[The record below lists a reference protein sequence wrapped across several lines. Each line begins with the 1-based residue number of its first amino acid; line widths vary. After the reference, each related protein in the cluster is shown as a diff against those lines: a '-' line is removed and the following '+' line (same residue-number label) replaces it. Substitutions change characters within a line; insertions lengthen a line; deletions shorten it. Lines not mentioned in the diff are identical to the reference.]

1 MTKTRVLVA
10 MSGGVDSSVTTAL
23 LLKAGYDVFGI
34 SMSLG
39 VHDTIETDTDKPSC
53 CSLEGIE
60 DARRVAAQLGIP
72 FYAVNYEANFAKYIV
87 DYFCA
92 EYSIGRTPNPCILCN
107 QELKFGKLLQLA
119 YQLNAEYV
127 ATGHYARI
135 ERDGQLGRYLLLK
148 GIDQS
153 KDQSYALFSLTQ
165 EQLKQALMP
174 LGEYTKSEVRR
185 IANELGL
192 KVHDKPESQE
202 LCFIADD
209 DYNRFLTERMPESI
223 KPGPILDTQGNIL
236 GEHRGIQFYTIG
248 QRKGLRLSVGK
259 PAYVLKID
267 SINNAVIVGDKHEL
281 LKREF
286 RVKKLNLI
294 CQKRL
299 DKPIKA
305 QVKIRYNDPGHWA
318 TVFQISA
325 DEAKVQFD
333 EPHGAVTPG
342 QAAVFYDND
351 VVIGGGW
358 IANDSGVQKSL
369 LLHCV

>member
-10 MSGGVDSSVTTAL
+10 MSGGVDSSVTAAL
-23 LLKAGYDVFGI
+23 LLKAGYDVIGI
-34 SMSLG
+34 SMRLG
-39 VHDTIETDTDKPSC
+39 VHDTIETDTGKPSC

-72 FYAVNYEANFAKYIV
+72 FYAVNYEANFAKHIV

-92 EYSIGRTPNPCILCN
+92 EYSMGRTPNPCILCN
-107 QELKFGKLLQLA
+107 QELKFGKLLKLA
-119 YQLNAEYV
+119 YQMEAEYI

-135 ERDGQLGRYLLLK
+135 KCDEQLGRYLLLK
-148 GIDQS
+148 GIDLS

-165 EQLKQALMP
+165 EQLSHALMP

-185 IANELGL
+185 IAYELGL

-202 LCFIADD
+202 ICFIADD
-209 DYNRFLTERMPESI
+209 DYNRFLKERMPESI

-248 QRKGLRLSVGK
+248 QRKGLRLSLGK
-259 PAYVLKID
+259 PVYVVKID
-267 SINNAVIVGDKHEL
+267 ALNNAVIVGDKHEL

-286 RVKKLNLI
+286 RVEKLNLI
-294 CQKRL
+294 SRERL
-299 DKPIKA
+299 DDPIKA
-305 QVKIRYNDPGHWA
+305 QVKIRYNDPGHSA
-318 TVFQISA
+318 TVFQISE

-333 EPHGAVTPG
+333 EPYGAVTPG

-358 IANDSGVQKSL
+358 IASNGR
-369 LLHCV
+369 

>member
-10 MSGGVDSSVTTAL
+10 MSGGVDSSVTAAL
-23 LLKAGYDVFGI
+23 LLKAGYDVVGI
-34 SMSLG
+34 SMRLG
-39 VHDTIETDTDKPSC
+39 VHDTIEADTDKPSC

-72 FYAVNYEANFAKYIV
+72 FYAVNYEADFAKHIV

-92 EYSIGRTPNPCILCN
+92 EYSVGRTPNPCILCN
-107 QELKFGKLLQLA
+107 QELKFGKLLNLA
-119 YQLNAEYV
+119 YQIEAEYV

-135 ERDGQLGRYLLLK
+135 EHYSQSGRFLLLK
-148 GIDQS
+148 GIDSS

-165 EQLKQALMP
+165 EQLRHALMP

-185 IANELGL
+185 IADKLGL
-192 KVHDKPESQE
+192 KTRDKPESQE
-202 LCFIADD
+202 LCFISDD
-209 DYNRFLTERMPESI
+209 NYNRFLTERIPESI

-236 GEHRGIQFYTIG
+236 GKHRGIQFYTIG
-248 QRKGLRLSVGK
+248 QRRGLGLSVGK
-259 PAYVLKID
+259 PVYVVKID
-267 SINNAVIVGDKHEL
+267 ALNNAVIVGDKHEL

-286 RVKKLNLI
+286 RVEKLNLI
-294 CQKRL
+294 SQERL
-299 DKPIKA
+299 AEPIKV

-325 DEAKVQFD
+325 GEAKVQFD
-333 EPHGAVTPG
+333 EPYGAVTPG

-351 VVIGGGW
+351 VVVGGGW
-358 IANDSGVQKSL
+358 IASQ
-369 LLHCV
+369 